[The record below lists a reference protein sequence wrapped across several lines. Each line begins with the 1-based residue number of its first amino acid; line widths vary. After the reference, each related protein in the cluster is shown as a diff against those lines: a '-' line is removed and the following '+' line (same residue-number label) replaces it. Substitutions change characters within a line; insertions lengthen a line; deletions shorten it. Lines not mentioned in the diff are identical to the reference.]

1 MKNFILLFAFVVSA
15 HFLYAQKNGVT
26 DTGEEIILYSD
37 GTWKYQNE
45 EDSWGKEIPTN
56 TEKFIKGDQSTY
68 LLKSNML
75 NVGFWLN
82 PEIWTYNESTTN
94 PAAEYVLKLK
104 GEELYGMVISEKV
117 EIPLDILKSKA
128 LQNGKSVTP
137 DLHIVKE
144 EYRYVNDQKVLLL
157 QMNGTMVGV
166 KFTYYGYYFSNSNG
180 TVQFITYTSQNLFNK
195 YENECETLMNG
206 LVALD

>member
-1 MKNFILLFAFVVSA
+1 MRHLILIFALALCSQLI
-15 HFLYAQKNGVT
+15 HAQKNGVT
-26 DTGEEIILYSD
+26 DSGEEIVLYSD
-37 GTWKYQNE
+37 GTWKYKNE
-45 EDSWGKEIPTN
+45 EDSWGKEIPLN
-56 TEKFIKGDQSTY
+56 SEKFIKGDKSTY
-68 LLKSNML
+68 LLKSDNM

-82 PEIWTYNESTTN
+82 PDIWTFNKSTTN
-94 PAAEYVLKLK
+94 PAAEYILKLK
-104 GEELYGMVISEKV
+104 DEELYGMVISEKV

-128 LQNGKSVTP
+128 LQNGKSMTP

-144 EYRYVNDQKVLLL
+144 EYRYVNDLKVLLL

-166 KFTYYGYYFSNSNG
+166 KFSYYGYYFSNSNG

-206 LVALD
+206 LVELD